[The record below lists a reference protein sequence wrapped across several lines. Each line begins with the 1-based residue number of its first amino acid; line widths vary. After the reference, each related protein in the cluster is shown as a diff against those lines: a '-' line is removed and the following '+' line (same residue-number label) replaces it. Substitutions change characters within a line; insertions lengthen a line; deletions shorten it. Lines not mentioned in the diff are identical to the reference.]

1 MCQTHSTAMPQ
12 IHRSSRFW
20 FWDDY
25 ERSQDICGIID
36 ELMILVMDPPHLG
49 VWNGVYHGIPAID
62 WDDLQGCPVM
72 VYWDVSWLV
81 WPFWFDRIKVAIGG
95 SWFSSIMSYSSNT
108 SDFSDLTC
116 EQTPMNECH
125 ELPLILPISSISNP
139 ICPCMEPKNCS
150 SEMQSEDNTKHTHT
164 KTANTWR
171 KDMIVRRSRTK
182 QQWQVAKNATLQPIK
197 HY

>member
-25 ERSQDICGIID
+25 ERSQDICGRID

-49 VWNGVYHGIPAID
+49 VWNGVYHGIPALD

-81 WPFWFDRIKVAIGG
+81 WPFWFDRIKVAIGEVD
-95 SWFSSIMSYSSNT
+95 SAVLCPILRTHQISPISRVNKW
-108 SDFSDLTC
+108 
-116 EQTPMNECH
+116 CH